1 MPSGFQ
7 LMQEDSKA
15 GLKAHLRKRK
25 FLAITFKY
33 FTCNSRIPGGVRRDK
48 EGWADGNHLFSQIHP
63 PPSWGSIPACRLS
76 ALCPGEFQ
84 TEALEECSSFLCG
97 KPKKNFS
104 VALNYLVAFHLHLND
119 SVEIE
124 SEHKAGLGWRNYYF
138 FPSKQPVYEHLSQNW
153 CSKPRLDS
161 FLHMPGTHQKPLEC
175 FCELFCPCGNF
186 NILT

>member
-138 FPSKQPVYEHLSQNW
+138 FLPSSQFMSIYHKTDVQNQDLILFSTCLEHIRNLWNA
-153 CSKPRLDS
+153 
-161 FLHMPGTHQKPLEC
+161 FVN
-175 FCELFCPCGNF
+175 FFCPCGNF